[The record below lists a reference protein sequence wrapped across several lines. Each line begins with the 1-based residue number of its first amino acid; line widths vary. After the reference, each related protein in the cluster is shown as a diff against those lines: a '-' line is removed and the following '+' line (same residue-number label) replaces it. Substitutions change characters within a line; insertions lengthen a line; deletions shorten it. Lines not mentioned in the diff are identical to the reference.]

1 MGWAGEDKA
10 KRAGRVGFVVPER
23 AIKLATRRN
32 RVRRLLKE
40 AVRLWWHG
48 IQPGFDV
55 ILSVSESPR
64 HDHAGYV
71 EGVLLQLLIEAD
83 LLKPEARSEAERRLS
98 EMPPEFHEKGRAGC
112 TR

>member
-1 MGWAGEDKA
+1 
-10 KRAGRVGFVVPER
+10 VVPER

-55 ILSVSESPR
+55 ILSVSEPPR
-64 HDHAGYV
+64 CDHARYV

-98 EMPPEFHEKGRAGC
+98 EMAPEFREKGRAGC
-112 TR
+112 TW